1 MDKTCKSNA
10 DCGVAIFCNRSGAL
24 VRNTWVIYR
33 EVRDNSEKSELIPD
47 VIAWGHP
54 WAVKVGDPAKAG
66 PDASR

>member
-1 MDKTCKSNA
+1 M
-10 DCGVAIFCNRSGAL
+10 
-24 VRNTWVIYR
+24 RNTWVIYR

-66 PDASR
+66 PDAS